1 MKQGAPGSS
10 GQDSR
15 FRLGLISMPWALCNR
30 PSIQLGTLKAFL
42 QGNDED
48 VQVTALHP
56 FLGLAKVLGPP
67 LYQEIS
73 SRVWLCE
80 GLYAGLLFP
89 GQREVLRPFLARE
102 LKACPSAA
110 VPDPDALWEK
120 LAAHLRNWLAGQ
132 DWSRF
137 DLLGFSVCFN
147 QLLASLHAAQEIKAL
162 RPDLPVVF
170 GGSSCLAEMGRS
182 LLRTFPWL
190 DYVVHGEGELPLLGL
205 CRVLAGR
212 DSNLPPQ
219 VLTRQQATEDTALP
233 AGCQLAGLAGLP
245 VPDYDDY
252 FAELGR
258 EFAAATFLPELPV
271 EFSRG
276 CWWGRCVF
284 CNLNLQ
290 WRGYRS
296 KSAEQMAREVASL
309 AGTHACL
316 DFSFTDNVLPQG
328 RAEDF
333 FAAMASSAKDVRFFA
348 EIRMSQRGSTLRTF
362 RRGGLVRVQAG
373 IEALSQG
380 LLARMAKGATVIENL
395 ALMKESLELGIRL
408 DGNLITEFPLSTP
421 EEVAETLVNLDFV
434 LPFTPLTTASFFLG
448 QGCGVAQ
455 RPADYGIRAL
465 VPHAHNRKLFPPDIL
480 QGLTLLIGDYRGD
493 RRVQR
498 ALWRPVLAKVQAW
511 QDFHRQ
517 RRAPAHL
524 APALSLRD
532 GGDFLIIRQ
541 ELPGRTLHH
550 RLRGLSRRIYLA
562 CAGIRDLAELQAL
575 FPGLDQGR
583 LQAFLDELTAKRL
596 LFAQTTR
603 YLALAVRTEA
613 RGGEGNG

>member
-1 MKQGAPGSS
+1 MKQG
-10 GQDSR
+10 DSR
-15 FRLGLISMPWALCNR
+15 ISGRRTPFRLGLISMPWALCNR
-30 PSIQLGTLKAFL
+30 PSIQLGALKSFL
-42 QGNDED
+42 QHREED
-48 VQVTALHP
+48 LPVAAMHP
-56 FLGLAKVLGPP
+56 FLGLTKVLGPK

-89 GQREVLRPFLARE
+89 QQREILRPFLARE
-102 LKACPSAA
+102 ITTCAGAA
-110 VPDPDALWEK
+110 APDPDALWQRLE
-120 LAAHLRNWLAGQ
+120 AHLRGWLAEQ

-147 QLLASLHAAQEIKAL
+147 QLLASLYAAREIRAL

-182 LLRTFPWL
+182 LLRTFSWL
-190 DYVVHGEGELPLLGL
+190 DYVVHGEGELPLLNL

-212 DSNLPPQ
+212 EGSLLPQ
-219 VLTRQQATEDTALP
+219 VLTRQAGEGAALP
-233 AGCQLAGLAGLP
+233 AGCQLAGLAELP
-245 VPDYDDY
+245 VPDHDDY

-296 KSAEQMAREVASL
+296 KSAEQMAREVAFL
-309 AGTHACL
+309 ADRHACL
-316 DFSFTDNVLPQG
+316 DFSFTDNVLPLG
-328 RAEDF
+328 CAEDF
-333 FAAMASSAKDVRFFA
+333 FTAMASSAKDVRFFA
-348 EIRMSQRGSTLRTF
+348 EIRMSQRGRALRTY

-380 LLARMAKGATVIENL
+380 LLVRMAKGATVIENL

-493 RRVQR
+493 RRAQR
-498 ALWRPVLAKVQAW
+498 ALWRPVLAKVRAW
-511 QDFHRQ
+511 RDFHQQ
-517 RRAPAHL
+517 RRMPAHL
-524 APALSLRD
+524 APPLSLRD
-532 GGDFLIIRQ
+532 GGDFLLIRQ
-541 ELPGRTLHH
+541 ELPDRTLHH

-562 CAGIRDLAELQAL
+562 CAGIRDFAELQGL

-583 LQAFLDELTAKRL
+583 LLAFLDELAAKRL
-596 LFAQTTR
+596 LFAQGTR
-603 YLALAVRTEA
+603 YLALAVRSA
-613 RGGEGNG
+613 AGGGDG